1 MRLWDMLIVLELC
14 KGHAS
19 TLPFSLLGFGG
30 AASKPRPLGPSELRV
45 NEGGYRV
52 PYFGA
57 GGVVEGRRIWGARSR
72 QDALRDSGQAGA
84 TNHGCV
90 ASYSNLP

>member
-1 MRLWDMLIVLELC
+1 MLIVLELC

-30 AASKPRPLGPSELRV
+30 AASKPRPLG
-45 NEGGYRV
+45 EGGYRG

-57 GGVVEGRRIWGARSR
+57 GGVVAGPRVWRARSR

>member
-1 MRLWDMLIVLELC
+1 MLIVLELC

-52 PYFGA
+52 EYFGV
-57 GGVVEGRRIWGARSR
+57 GGVVAGPRIWLARSQQGAIR
-72 QDALRDSGQAGA
+72 DAGQAGA
-84 TNHGCV
+84 TNHGC
-90 ASYSNLP
+90 ATRSSNLL

>member
-1 MRLWDMLIVLELC
+1 MLILSELR
-14 KGHAS
+14 KGCPSQVSFHA
-19 TLPFSLLGFGG
+19 LGIRG

-57 GGVVEGRRIWGARSR
+57 CGVVAGRRIWRARSR

>member
-1 MRLWDMLIVLELC
+1 MSILPELC

-19 TLPFSLLGFGG
+19 TLAFNLLGFGG
-30 AASKPRPLGPSELRV
+30 ASSKPRPLG
-45 NEGGYRV
+45 EGGYKF

-57 GGVVEGRRIWGARSR
+57 GGVVAGRWIWLARSR

-84 TNHGCV
+84 TNHACF
-90 ASYSNLP
+90 ARFSNLL